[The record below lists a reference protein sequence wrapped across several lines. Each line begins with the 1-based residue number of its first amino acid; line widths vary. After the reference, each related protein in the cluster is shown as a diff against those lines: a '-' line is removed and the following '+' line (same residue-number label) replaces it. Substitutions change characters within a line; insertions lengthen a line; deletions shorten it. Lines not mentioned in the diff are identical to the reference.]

1 MSPAPPEEIV
11 EAWDLADGVSAML
24 TKLIRGA
31 EATPEMG
38 SMARRPWAVL
48 CEPWA
53 VFRVSCSVTV
63 FRDPWP

>member
-38 SMARRPWAVL
+38 VHGTLAVGGAL
-48 CEPWA
+48 
-53 VFRVSCSVTV
+53 
-63 FRDPWP
+63 